1 MIKIDYKMVKYWLD
15 LNTESEVIGSFKD
28 LANGKYATELLKKDI
43 IETWQDRNPQP
54 IKINNITP
62 KR

>member
-1 MIKIDYKMVKYWLD
+1 MIKMIKIDYKMVKYWLD
-15 LNTESEVIGSFKD
+15 LNTESEVVGSFKD

-54 IKINNITP
+54 IRVKSNS
-62 KR
+62 